1 MTILEA
7 FKLNSRAEAS
17 RKLQENIA
25 ALEAQKQSLL
35 SEIETKRTELSDL
48 KAVTTGWVEMEE
60 IGLEHYPVYENSTE
74 LEQKIQW
81 HETTIAGMMNNEFAT
96 VPVIIYTRTYKID
109 GSEAKGRKFQE
120 NYGKNLLQG
129 FNAYY
134 NNKSKSLSCSNLG
147 RNMELV
153 TNCFNRFNKQA
164 DLLGISLNERYL
176 KELIEIMR
184 LKALIKYA
192 KDQEK
197 AQIREEK
204 RRLKEQEKLLE
215 EAERAK
221 KKLAEERKQYE
232 QALARSISEEEQAK
246 IRKQLASVDKREA
259 DIDYRITQQKAGWLY
274 VITSKSLPNICK
286 LGCTR
291 RLSPFERIKEL
302 SSASLPFPYVC
313 RGLVFSEDVFSLE
326 NAIHNR
332 FHDKRVNKENLHK
345 EHFYITPQEA
355 IDVLQ
360 KEFGCEVKFID
371 EGEFENEHSYV

>member
-1 MTILEA
+1 MFFSNLKA
-7 FKLNSRAEAS
+7 KSL
-17 RKLQENIA
+17 
-25 ALEAQKQSLL
+25 AQSF
-35 SEIETKRTELSDL
+35 EELSKQNEAASQTL
-48 KAVTTGWVEMEE
+48 AELNEKIAKAKEELSFYTNASSGWIEMEE
-60 IGLEHYPVYENSTE
+60 IGLEHYPVYESSTE

-81 HETTIAGMMNNEFAT
+81 HETTIASMMNNEFAT

-109 GSEAKGRKFQE
+109 GSEAKGRKFQT

-134 NNKSKSLSCSNLG
+134 NTKSKSLSCSNLG

-153 TNCFNRFNKQA
+153 INCFNRFNKQA
-164 DLLGISLNERYL
+164 DLLGISLNEQYL

-197 AQIREEK
+197 AKIKEEK

-215 EAERAK
+215 EAEKAK

-232 QALARSISEEEQAK
+232 QALARSISEEEQTK
-246 IRKQLASVDKREA
+246 IREKLATIDKREA

-274 VITSKSLPNICK
+274 VISSKSLPNICK

-291 RLSPFERIKEL
+291 RLNPFERIKEL
-302 SSASLPFPYVC
+302 SSASLPYPYVC
-313 RGLVFSEDVFSLE
+313 KGLVFSEDVFALE

-332 FHDKRVNKENLHK
+332 FDAQRVNKENLHK

-360 KEFGCEVKFID
+360 EEFNCEVKFID
-371 EGEFENEHSYV
+371 EGEFEE